1 MITIP
6 IDDQE
11 HFNPK
16 TSEFENIKGG
26 FIDFEYSLKAIAS
39 WERVW
44 QKPFLKGGLSGTE
57 TFDFY
62 VRMAVNPIDARLV
75 TDDVM
80 EILSAYIQND
90 ATATTFSNVQ
100 NDGKGSSVATSSTA
114 EEIYAMMF
122 GASIP
127 LEFENRNFNTLVTI
141 LRVISAKNS
150 PPKKMSKDEIYRQN
164 ADLNAQRKA
173 QLKSK
178 G

>member
-1 MITIP
+1 M
-6 IDDQE
+6 QE

-16 TSEFENIKGG
+16 TSEFEYIQGG
-26 FIDFEYSLKAIAS
+26 LFDFEYSLKAIAA
-39 WERVW
+39 WERTW
-44 QKPFLKGGLSGTE
+44 EKPFLKGGLTGTE

-62 VRMAVNPIDARLV
+62 VRMAVKPIDARLI

-80 EILSAYIQND
+80 EILSAYIKD
-90 ATATTFSNVQ
+90 DGTATTFSNVQ
-100 NDGKGSSVATSSTA
+100 NDGKKTSIGTSSTA

-150 PPKKMSKDEIYRQN
+150 PPRKMSRDEIYKQN